1 LANSISQFAW
11 IADASGSIYWYNQ
24 RWYDYTGTT
33 LQQMRGWGW
42 RMCHHPEHVDRVVEH
57 ISRSFQT
64 GEPWEDTFPLR
75 SKDGT
80 YRWFLSRAMP
90 VRNRAG
96 AVTHW
101 FGTNTDVSEQRA
113 AQEEL
118 RTSSLLLEKILESST
133 DCIKILD
140 LDGALRLMNA
150 GGRVLME
157 IDDFLAFEG
166 RPWLDFWQG
175 PYFAQAQA
183 ALEAARA
190 GRTGR
195 FQGAAPTAKGS
206 LRWWDVRVT
215 AILGLDGEPQ
225 SILSISRD
233 ITAEHDGEQ
242 SVRDMNVTL
251 TRHLAERTAELGVS
265 NASLLAETGVR
276 EAAEAQVRQLQKMEA
291 VGLLTG
297 GIAHDFNNMLAVIIG
312 ALNLVERR
320 IAKGQDVQELLDG
333 AMDGAKRAATLT
345 QRLLAFSRQLPL
357 APEPVNANSLVGS
370 MSEMLRRV
378 LGEATPLETVLAG
391 GLWKTSADPGQ
402 LEGAILNLA
411 INARDAMPNGGRL
424 TIETANAHLDDAYA
438 RTHTEVSAGQYVM
451 IAVSDTGTGMPPEV
465 AAKAFDPF
473 FTTKGVGKGTGLG
486 LSQVYGFVK
495 QSHGHVKIYTE
506 VGEGTAVKVYLPR
519 LLASTET
526 AAAVPARHHPVPTGT
541 LEDVILVVEDE
552 ERMRE
557 ISSASLRELGYTV
570 LHASSAAS
578 ALRLLETNPQI
589 TVLFTDIV
597 MPDMNGRELADEA
610 VKLRPG
616 LKVLFTTGYT
626 RNAIVH
632 GGRLDAGVNF
642 LAKPFTLDELG
653 QKMSDVIKRR

>member
-1 LANSISQFAW
+1 
-11 IADASGSIYWYNQ
+11 
-24 RWYDYTGTT
+24 
-33 LQQMRGWGW
+33 
-42 RMCHHPEHVDRVVEH
+42 
-57 ISRSFQT
+57 
-64 GEPWEDTFPLR
+64 
-75 SKDGT
+75 
-80 YRWFLSRAMP
+80 
-90 VRNRAG
+90 
-96 AVTHW
+96 
-101 FGTNTDVSEQRA
+101 
-113 AQEEL
+113 
-118 RTSSLLLEKILESST
+118 
-133 DCIKILD
+133 
-140 LDGALRLMNA
+140 
-150 GGRVLME
+150 
-157 IDDFLAFEG
+157 
-166 RPWLDFWQG
+166 
-175 PYFAQAQA
+175 
-183 ALEAARA
+183 
-190 GRTGR
+190 
-195 FQGAAPTAKGS
+195 
-206 LRWWDVRVT
+206 VRVT